1 MGLIEAFIH
10 KVIFPTID
18 ADWAIFEN
26 ESISLL
32 PDLPGYNNEDL
43 HEKATIESYVWQSPT
58 FERTDFQTAIE
69 FQCPANNQL
78 QKGM

>member
-32 PDLPGYNNEDL
+32 PDLPGCNNEDF
-43 HEKATIESYVWQSPT
+43 HEEA
-58 FERTDFQTAIE
+58 AIE
-69 FQCPANNQL
+69 VMFGNLLIFDFFFEQETQRGRPPL
-78 QKGM
+78 